1 MPLTNIF
8 ISEIFYIWSIDFMGQ
23 FSSSFGNLYI
33 HLVVDYMSELTYLIG
48 LESLK
53 LSLVIVTLIFAIV

>member
-8 ISEIFYIWSIDFMGQ
+8 ISEIFYIWGIDFMGQ
-23 FSSSFGNLYI
+23 FYSSFGNLYI

-53 LSLVIVTLIFAIV
+53 LSLVIVTLIFAII